1 MPLIAINKKTTKHKK
16 DENNAKVLKKKT
28 INCIN
33 VNSKHKKKKINV
45 W

>member
-16 DENNAKVLKKKT
+16 DENNAKVLKKT

-33 VNSKHKKKKINV
+33 VNSKHKKKINV